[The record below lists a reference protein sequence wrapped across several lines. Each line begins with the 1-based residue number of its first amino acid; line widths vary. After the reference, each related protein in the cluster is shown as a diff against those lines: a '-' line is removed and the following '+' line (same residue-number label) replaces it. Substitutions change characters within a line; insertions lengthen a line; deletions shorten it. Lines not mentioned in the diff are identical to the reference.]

1 MCHVTQPVLSS
12 LSRMMDGCALPVA
25 IRKEVSC
32 GSVSA
37 TCVSSCCMFASCI
50 KVARC
55 FASQDS
61 TAQHSTAQHST
72 AQHSTAQHSTAQHS
86 TAQQLLDMAACSC
99 GLLQYHRV
107 AGFEHLCDTAQVVH
121 ADLFVSD
128 RFTGWRE
135 RVLTNL
141 SELYSQQTRGF
152 PADVSQQMVARVTSS
167 LPMPCKLP

>member
-1 MCHVTQPVLSS
+1 MLHVCLLHKNGKMLCKP
-12 LSRMMDGCALPVA
+12 R
-25 IRKEVSC
+25 
-32 GSVSA
+32 
-37 TCVSSCCMFASCI
+37 
-50 KVARC
+50 
-55 FASQDS
+55 
-61 TAQHSTAQHST
+61 
-72 AQHSTAQHSTAQHS
+72 QHSTAQHSTAQHS

-107 AGFEHLCDTAQVVH
+107 EGFEYLCDTAQVVH

>member
-1 MCHVTQPVLSS
+1 VCTASRHKEGSQLRQCLSNLCQLMLHVCLLHKSGKMLCKPRQH
-12 LSRMMDGCALPVA
+12 
-25 IRKEVSC
+25 
-32 GSVSA
+32 
-37 TCVSSCCMFASCI
+37 
-50 KVARC
+50 
-55 FASQDS
+55 S

>member
-1 MCHVTQPVLSS
+1 MCTASRHKEGSQLRQCLSNLCQLMLHVCLLHKSGKMLCKP
-12 LSRMMDGCALPVA
+12 R
-25 IRKEVSC
+25 
-32 GSVSA
+32 
-37 TCVSSCCMFASCI
+37 
-50 KVARC
+50 
-55 FASQDS
+55 
-61 TAQHSTAQHST
+61 
-72 AQHSTAQHSTAQHS
+72 QHSTAQHSTAQHS

>member
-1 MCHVTQPVLSS
+1 MCTASRHKEGSQLRQCLSNLCQLMLHVCLLHKSGKMLCKP
-12 LSRMMDGCALPVA
+12 R
-25 IRKEVSC
+25 
-32 GSVSA
+32 
-37 TCVSSCCMFASCI
+37 
-50 KVARC
+50 
-55 FASQDS
+55 
-61 TAQHSTAQHST
+61 
-72 AQHSTAQHSTAQHS
+72 QHSTAQHSTAQHS

-141 SELYSQQTRGF
+141 SELYSQQTRGS